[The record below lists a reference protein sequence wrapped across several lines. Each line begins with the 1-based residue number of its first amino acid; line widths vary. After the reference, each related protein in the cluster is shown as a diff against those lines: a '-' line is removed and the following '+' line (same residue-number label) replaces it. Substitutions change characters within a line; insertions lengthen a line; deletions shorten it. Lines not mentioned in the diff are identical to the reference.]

1 MRKMRIWIGILAIA
15 LASIGL
21 AGEELAEYTIT
32 KKNAKVLDQL
42 IQAARKDDARTMA
55 GLIRYPLH
63 RSYPVPPVRN
73 ANEMVQRFHHVF
85 DRALISK
92 IASSSVYENWHPVGW
107 RGIMLNQGDV
117 WADYDGYVFVINY
130 VSELESRL
138 QKHLILLEKQKLHP
152 SLRDYEEPVLIA
164 RDNGRVIRIDLNKSG
179 YRYAAWPAGSKQS
192 QKPELIIEGGSID
205 VQGTMRY
212 HTYEFKSGS
221 YSYAFEVDDAQLL
234 VFQEDAEILKSK
246 MRMVQPFKYV
256 SGKFKEKFGNYQL
269 TNF

>member
-1 MRKMRIWIGILAIA
+1 MRKTRIQIGILAI
-15 LASIGL
+15 LLVSIGL
-21 AGEELAEYTIT
+21 VGEELAEYSIT
-32 KKNAKVLDQL
+32 ERNAHVLNQL
-42 IQAARKDDARTMA
+42 IQGARKADARTMA

-138 QKHLILLEKQKLHP
+138 QKHLILLEKQP
-152 SLRDYEEPVLIA
+152 LRERAP
-164 RDNGRVIRIDLNKSG
+164 
-179 YRYAAWPAGSKQS
+179 
-192 QKPELIIEGGSID
+192 
-205 VQGTMRY
+205 
-212 HTYEFKSGS
+212 
-221 YSYAFEVDDAQLL
+221 
-234 VFQEDAEILKSK
+234 
-246 MRMVQPFKYV
+246 
-256 SGKFKEKFGNYQL
+256 
-269 TNF
+269 